1 MSKDKILIIGASG
14 QIGSVL
20 MQALRKAYG
29 LNNVIAT
36 DIRDGIHGDLFF
48 EKLDVLDTQRLA
60 GIVEK
65 HAITQI
71 YHLAA
76 ILSAKGEEAPLRT
89 WNVNMTGLF
98 NVLEVAREKGVAKV
112 FFPSSI
118 AAFGDDIPHQ
128 NTPQNAVLK
137 PTTVYGISK
146 VAGELWSQYYY
157 RKYGLD
163 VRSVRYPG
171 IVGYQ
176 SEPGG
181 GTTDYAV
188 EIYHKAVLG
197 CTYRCFLAEDTC
209 LPMIYME
216 DAIRGTLELMEAP
229 AASLTVRTS
238 YNMAGMSF
246 TPKKIAASIRAHI
259 PGFEIKYEP
268 DTRQEIAASWPES
281 IDDQMAR
288 RDWGWRPKF
297 NLEAMTEDMIV
308 HLQEKYAVLEG

>member
-1 MSKDKILIIGASG
+1 MSKDKILVIGASG

-20 MQALRKAYG
+20 MQALSKAYG

-36 DIRDGIHGDLFF
+36 DIREGIHDDLFF
-48 EKLDVLDTQRLA
+48 EKLNVLDAPRLA
-60 GIVEK
+60 EIVEK

-76 ILSAKGEEAPLRT
+76 ILSAKGEEAPLKT
-89 WNVNMTGLF
+89 WNINMPGLF

-118 AAFGDDIPHQ
+118 AAFGDDVPRQ

-146 VAGELWSQYYY
+146 VAGELWLQYYY

-163 VRSVRYPG
+163 VRSVRFPG

-188 EIYHKAVLG
+188 EIYHHAVLG
-197 CTYRCFLAEDTC
+197 STYNCFLAADTR

-229 AASLTVRTS
+229 ASALTVRTS

-246 TPKKIAASIRAHI
+246 TPKEAAASIRKHI
-259 PGFEIKYEP
+259 PDFEIKYEP
-268 DTRQEIAASWPES
+268 DGRQKIAASWPES
-281 IDDQMAR
+281 IDDHIAR
-288 RDWGWRPKF
+288 EDWGWRPKF
-297 NLEAMTEDMIV
+297 DLEAMTQDMIV
-308 HLQEKYAVLEG
+308 HLQEKYAVLQ